1 MEKQDTWKYVNVL
14 CWAKWGFRVATEA
27 MVADGA
33 GRHNAANSFVTLW
46 PPEEAEAE
54 LFEQ

>member
-1 MEKQDTWKYVNVL
+1 MEKQDTWKYMNVL
-14 CWAKWGFRVATEA
+14 CWAKGGFRVATEA

-33 GRHNAANSFVTLW
+33 GRHNANSFVTLW

>member
-1 MEKQDTWKYVNVL
+1 MNVL
-14 CWAKWGFRVATEA
+14 CWAKGGFRVATEA

-33 GRHNAANSFVTLW
+33 GRHNGNSFVTLW